1 MPKLLRY
8 ISRMNKKLLSGTLST
23 IILKLLQDHDEM
35 YGYEIV
41 QKVKELTQDQLQIN
55 EGALYPALHKLE
67 ASGLL
72 TVEYKQY
79 QNRVRKYY
87 RLTEEGTKETQN
99 QLDDLRAFMQQL
111 QQLLNGGT
119 STDATLASPVKTRC
133 SRL

>member
-119 STDATLASPVKTRC
+119 STDATLASLP
-133 SRL
+133 

>member
-1 MPKLLRY
+1 
-8 ISRMNKKLLSGTLST
+8 MNKKLLSGTLST

-41 QKVKELTQDQLQIN
+41 QKVKELTRDQLQIN

-87 RLTEEGTKETQN
+87 RLTEEGTKETQT

-119 STDATLASPVKTRC
+119 STDATLASLP
-133 SRL
+133 